1 MLYRYPIQLGGRK
14 MDRRSFLV
22 SGTVFSALTIRA
34 QTESSKLVVQVSY
47 TGSGIVDE
55 SHKVYVVLWD
65 TPDFVKGDASSQP
78 ITLKGVNS
86 KSAAVQFDDVQ
97 KNPVY
102 ISMVYD
108 PTGKWEGT
116 TAPPT
121 GASLGLFQKEPGI
134 PAPIKLEPDKTTKI
148 SAAFDDSFKMK

>member
-1 MLYRYPIQLGGRK
+1 ME

-22 SGTVFSALTIRA
+22 FGTVLVSELIARA
-34 QTESSKLVVQVSY
+34 QSERSKLVVQVSY
-47 TGSGIVDE
+47 TGSGTVDE
-55 SHKVYVVLWD
+55 SHKIYVVLWD
-65 TPDFVKGDASSQP
+65 TPDFVKEDAASGSQP
-78 ITLKGVNS
+78 IALKGVTS